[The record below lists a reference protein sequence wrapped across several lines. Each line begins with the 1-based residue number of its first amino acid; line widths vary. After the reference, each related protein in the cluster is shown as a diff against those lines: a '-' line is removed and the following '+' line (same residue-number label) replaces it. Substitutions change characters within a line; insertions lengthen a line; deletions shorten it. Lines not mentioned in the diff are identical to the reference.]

1 MHCQEVFTVTFD
13 IKGPVKK
20 VGSVVLMGSLCAA
33 SIFSVQTFARDV
45 YVNVDDSTIHSV
57 TLDSNVDSILGSVG
71 VTVSDR
77 DVVEKVDDPDGSLK
91 VNVRRAF
98 DVTILNGTKKC
109 TVKVIEG
116 TVSDALKSLGIEV
129 GENDIVSLP
138 LSTPLSKDLNIS
150 IVQRVKVILC
160 ANGEEKEI
168 LMPKSYTVQDVLNH
182 MRVSLAED
190 DTVSED
196 VSSKVYDGMKIEVGN
211 IKFEEIVRTETLERE
226 VVVNTS
232 SAMNEGETKV
242 LEEGRDGQ
250 HELKIRQKIQN
261 GEVVDEEILSDTI
274 ISEPVAKVMVKG
286 TKKVISAPVSEPA
299 KVAVSSNSSERK
311 EVSKVIYGSA
321 TAYTASAGARTSTGA
336 RPVEGVTVAVNPKLI
351 PYGSRILVES
361 TDGSFRRELTA
372 QDTGGALRK
381 GSAVV
386 DIFMNSNSSC
396 KQFGRK
402 NVKVSIIK

>member
-1 MHCQEVFTVTFD
+1 MTFD
-13 IKGPVKK
+13 IKGPAKK

-33 SIFSVQTFARDV
+33 SIFSVETFARDV

-57 TLDSNVDSILGSVG
+57 TLDNNVDSILGSVG

-77 DVVEKVDDPDGSLK
+77 DIVEKVDDPDGSLK
-91 VNVRRAF
+91 VNVKRAF
-98 DVTILNGTKKC
+98 DITILNGTKKC
-109 TVKVIEG
+109 TVKMTEG
-116 TVSDALKSLGIEV
+116 TVSDVLKSLGIEV

-138 LSTPLSKDLNIS
+138 LSTPLSKDMNIS
-150 IVQRVKVILC
+150 VVQRVKVILC

-182 MRVSLAED
+182 MRVNLAED
-190 DTVSED
+190 DSVSED
-196 VSSKVYDGMKIEVGN
+196 VVNKIYDGMKIEVGN
-211 IKFEEIVRTETLERE
+211 IKFEEIVKTETIEKD
-226 VVVNTS
+226 VVVNNNNS
-232 SAMNEGETKV
+232 MNEGETKV
-242 LEEGRDGQ
+242 LEEGKDGQ
-250 HELKIRQKIQN
+250 HELKIRQKIKN

-274 ISEPVAKVMVKG
+274 TSEPVAKVMVKG
-286 TKKVISAPVSEPA
+286 TKKVVSAPAAEPA
-299 KVAVSSNSSERK
+299 KAVVSNTSEKK

-361 TDGSFRRELTA
+361 TDGSFRREFTA

>member
-13 IKGPVKK
+13 IKGPAKK

-33 SIFSVQTFARDV
+33 SIFSVETFARDV

-57 TLDSNVDSILGSVG
+57 TLDNNVDSILGSVG

-77 DVVEKVDDPDGSLK
+77 DIVEKFDDADGSLK

-98 DVTILNGTKKC
+98 DITILNGTKKC
-109 TVKVIEG
+109 TVKMTEG

-138 LSTPLSKDLNIS
+138 LSAPLSKDMNIS
-150 IVQRVKVILC
+150 VVQRVKVILC

-182 MRVSLAED
+182 MRVNLGENDS
-190 DTVSED
+190 VSED
-196 VSSKVYDGMKIEVGN
+196 VSSKIYDGMKIEVGN
-211 IKFEEIVRTETLERE
+211 IKFEEVVRTETIERE

-232 SAMNEGETKV
+232 SSMNEGETKV
-242 LEEGRDGQ
+242 LEEGKDGQ
-250 HELKIRQKIQN
+250 HELKIKQKIQN

-286 TKKVISAPVSEPA
+286 TKKVASAPAAEPA
-299 KVAVSSNSSERK
+299 KAAVSSTSDKK

-361 TDGSFRRELTA
+361 TDGSFKREFTA

>member
-1 MHCQEVFTVTFD
+1 MTFD
-13 IKGPVKK
+13 IKGPAKK

-33 SIFSVQTFARDV
+33 SIFSVETFARDV

-57 TLDSNVDSILGSVG
+57 TLDNNVDSILGSVG

-77 DVVEKVDDPDGSLK
+77 DIVEKFDDADGSLK

-98 DVTILNGTKKC
+98 DITILNGTKKC
-109 TVKVIEG
+109 TVKMTEG

-138 LSTPLSKDLNIS
+138 LSAPLSKDMNIS
-150 IVQRVKVILC
+150 VVQRVKVILC

-182 MRVSLAED
+182 MRVNLGED
-190 DTVSED
+190 DSVSED
-196 VSSKVYDGMKIEVGN
+196 VSSKIYDGMKIEVGN
-211 IKFEEIVRTETLERE
+211 IKFEEVVRTETIERE

-232 SAMNEGETKV
+232 SSMNEGETKV
-242 LEEGRDGQ
+242 LEEGKDGQ
-250 HELKIRQKIQN
+250 HELKIKQKIQN

-286 TKKVISAPVSEPA
+286 TKKVVSAPAAEPA
-299 KVAVSSNSSERK
+299 KVAVSSTSDKK

>member
-1 MHCQEVFTVTFD
+1 MTFD
-13 IKGPVKK
+13 IKGPAKK

-33 SIFSVQTFARDV
+33 SIFSVETFARDV

-57 TLDSNVDSILGSVG
+57 TLDNNVDSILGSVG

-77 DVVEKVDDPDGSLK
+77 DIVEKFDDADGSLK

-98 DVTILNGTKKC
+98 DITILNGTKKC
-109 TVKVIEG
+109 TVKMTEG

-138 LSTPLSKDLNIS
+138 LSAPLSKDMNIS
-150 IVQRVKVILC
+150 VVQRVKVILC

-182 MRVSLAED
+182 MRVSLGEND
-190 DTVSED
+190 SVSED
-196 VSSKVYDGMKIEVGN
+196 VSSKIYDGMKIEVGN
-211 IKFEEIVRTETLERE
+211 IKFEEVVRTETIERE

-232 SAMNEGETKV
+232 SSMNEGETKV
-242 LEEGRDGQ
+242 LEEGKDGQ
-250 HELKIRQKIQN
+250 HELKIKQKIQN

-286 TKKVISAPVSEPA
+286 TKKVASAPAAEPA
-299 KVAVSSNSSERK
+299 KVAVSSTSDKK

>member
-1 MHCQEVFTVTFD
+1 MTFD
-13 IKGPVKK
+13 IKGPAKK

-33 SIFSVQTFARDV
+33 SIFSVETFARDV

-57 TLDSNVDSILGSVG
+57 TLDNNVDSILGSVG

-77 DVVEKVDDPDGSLK
+77 DIVEKFDDADGSLK

-98 DVTILNGTKKC
+98 DITILNGTKKC
-109 TVKVIEG
+109 TVKMTEG

-138 LSTPLSKDLNIS
+138 LSAPLSKDMNIS
-150 IVQRVKVILC
+150 VVQRVKVILC

-182 MRVSLAED
+182 MRVNLGED
-190 DTVSED
+190 DSVSED
-196 VSSKVYDGMKIEVGN
+196 VSSKIYDGMKIEVGN
-211 IKFEEIVRTETLERE
+211 IKFEEVVRTETIERE

-232 SAMNEGETKV
+232 SSMNEGETKV
-242 LEEGRDGQ
+242 LEEGKDGQ
-250 HELKIRQKIQN
+250 HELKIKQKIQN

-286 TKKVISAPVSEPA
+286 TKKVASAPAAEPA
-299 KVAVSSNSSERK
+299 KAAVSSTSDKK

-361 TDGSFRRELTA
+361 TDGSFKREFTA

>member
-1 MHCQEVFTVTFD
+1 MTFD
-13 IKGPVKK
+13 IKGPAKK

-33 SIFSVQTFARDV
+33 SIFSVETFARDV

-57 TLDSNVDSILGSVG
+57 TLDNNVDSILGSVG

-77 DVVEKVDDPDGSLK
+77 DIVEKVDDPDGSLK
-91 VNVRRAF
+91 VNVKRAF
-98 DVTILNGTKKC
+98 DITILNGTKKC
-109 TVKVIEG
+109 TVKMTEG
-116 TVSDALKSLGIEV
+116 TVSDVLKSLGIEV

-138 LSTPLSKDLNIS
+138 LSTPLSKDMNIS
-150 IVQRVKVILC
+150 VVQRVKVILC

-182 MRVSLAED
+182 MRVNLAED
-190 DTVSED
+190 DSVSED
-196 VSSKVYDGMKIEVGN
+196 VSNKIYDGMKIEVGN
-211 IKFEEIVRTETLERE
+211 IKFEEIVRNETIERE

-232 SAMNEGETKV
+232 SSMNEGETKV
-242 LEEGRDGQ
+242 LEEGKDGQ
-250 HELKIRQKIQN
+250 HELKIRQKIKN

-274 ISEPVAKVMVKG
+274 TSEPVAKVMVKG
-286 TKKVISAPVSEPA
+286 TKKVVSAPAAEPA
-299 KVAVSSNSSERK
+299 KAAVSNTSEKK

-361 TDGSFRRELTA
+361 TDGSFRREFTA

>member
-1 MHCQEVFTVTFD
+1 MTFD
-13 IKGPVKK
+13 IKGPAKK

-33 SIFSVQTFARDV
+33 SIFSVETFARDV

-57 TLDSNVDSILGSVG
+57 TLDNNVDSILGSVG
-71 VTVSDR
+71 VTISDR
-77 DVVEKVDDPDGSLK
+77 DVVEKVDGPDGSLK
-91 VNVRRAF
+91 VNVKRAF

-109 TVKVIEG
+109 TVKMIEG
-116 TVSDALKSLGIEV
+116 TVSDALKSLGIEM

-150 IVQRVKVILC
+150 VVQRVRVILC

-182 MRVSLAED
+182 MRVNLGEN

-196 VSSKVYDGMKIEVGN
+196 VSNKIYDGMKIEVGN
-211 IKFEEIVRTETLERE
+211 IKFEEIVKTEAIERE

-232 SAMNEGETKV
+232 GSMNEGETKV
-242 LEEGRDGQ
+242 LEEGRNGQ
-250 HELKIRQKIQN
+250 HELKVRQKIQN

-286 TKKVISAPVSEPA
+286 TRKVVSAPAVEPA
-299 KVAVSSNSSERK
+299 KPVSSNSSERK

-336 RPVEGVTVAVNPKLI
+336 RPVEGITVAVNPKLI

-361 TDGSFRRELTA
+361 TDGSFRKELTA

>member
-1 MHCQEVFTVTFD
+1 MTFD
-13 IKGPVKK
+13 IKGPAKK

-33 SIFSVQTFARDV
+33 SIFSVETFARDV

-57 TLDSNVDSILGSVG
+57 TLDNNVDSILGSVG

-77 DVVEKVDDPDGSLK
+77 DIVEKFDDADGSLK

-98 DVTILNGTKKC
+98 DITILNGTKKC
-109 TVKVIEG
+109 TVKMTEG

-138 LSTPLSKDLNIS
+138 LSAPLSKDMNIS
-150 IVQRVKVILC
+150 VVQRVKVILC

-182 MRVSLAED
+182 MRVSLGEND
-190 DTVSED
+190 SVSED
-196 VSSKVYDGMKIEVGN
+196 VSSKIYDGMKIEVGN
-211 IKFEEIVRTETLERE
+211 IKFEEVVRTETIERE

-232 SAMNEGETKV
+232 SSMNEGETKV
-242 LEEGRDGQ
+242 LEEGKDGQ
-250 HELKIRQKIQN
+250 HELKIKQKIQN

-286 TKKVISAPVSEPA
+286 TKKVVSAPAAEPA
-299 KVAVSSNSSERK
+299 KAAVSSTSDKK

>member
-13 IKGPVKK
+13 IKGPAKK
-20 VGSVVLMGSLCAA
+20 VGSVVLMGSLCVA
-33 SIFSVQTFARDV
+33 SIFSVETFARDV

-57 TLDSNVDSILGSVG
+57 TLDNNVDSILGSVG

-77 DVVEKVDDPDGSLK
+77 DIVEKFDDADGSLK

-98 DVTILNGTKKC
+98 DITILNGTKKC
-109 TVKVIEG
+109 TVKMTEG

-138 LSTPLSKDLNIS
+138 LSAPLSKDMNIS
-150 IVQRVKVILC
+150 VVQRVKVILC

-182 MRVSLAED
+182 MRVNLGED
-190 DTVSED
+190 DSVSED
-196 VSSKVYDGMKIEVGN
+196 VSSKIYDGMKIEVGN
-211 IKFEEIVRTETLERE
+211 IKFEEVVRTETIERE

-232 SAMNEGETKV
+232 SSMNEGETKV
-242 LEEGRDGQ
+242 LEEGKDGQ
-250 HELKIRQKIQN
+250 HELKIKQKIQN

-286 TKKVISAPVSEPA
+286 TKKVASAPAAEPA
-299 KVAVSSNSSERK
+299 KAAVSSTSDKK

>member
-1 MHCQEVFTVTFD
+1 MTFD
-13 IKGPVKK
+13 IKGPAKK

-33 SIFSVQTFARDV
+33 SIFSVETFARDV

-57 TLDSNVDSILGSVG
+57 TLDNNVDSILGSVG

-77 DVVEKVDDPDGSLK
+77 DIVEKVDDPDGSLK

-98 DVTILNGTKKC
+98 DITILNGTKKC
-109 TVKVIEG
+109 TVKMTEG

-138 LSTPLSKDLNIS
+138 LSAPLSKDMNIS
-150 IVQRVKVILC
+150 VVQRVKVALC

-182 MRVSLAED
+182 MRVNLGED
-190 DTVSED
+190 DSVSED
-196 VSSKVYDGMKIEVGN
+196 VSSKIYDGMKIEVGN
-211 IKFEEIVRTETLERE
+211 IKFEEVVRTETIERE

-232 SAMNEGETKV
+232 SSMNEGETKV
-242 LEEGRDGQ
+242 LEEGKDGQ
-250 HELKIRQKIQN
+250 HELKIKQKIQN

-286 TKKVISAPVSEPA
+286 TKKVASAPAAEPA
-299 KVAVSSNSSERK
+299 KAAVSNTSEKK

>member
-1 MHCQEVFTVTFD
+1 MTFD
-13 IKGPVKK
+13 IKGPAKK

-33 SIFSVQTFARDV
+33 SIFSVETFARDV

-57 TLDSNVDSILGSVG
+57 TLDNNVDSILGSVG

-77 DVVEKVDDPDGSLK
+77 DVVEKVDGPDGSLK
-91 VNVRRAF
+91 VNVKRAF

-109 TVKVIEG
+109 TVKMIEG
-116 TVSDALKSLGIEV
+116 TVSDALKSLGIEI

-150 IVQRVKVILC
+150 VVQRVRVILC

-182 MRVSLAED
+182 MRVNLGEN

-196 VSSKVYDGMKIEVGN
+196 VSNKIYDGMKIEVGN
-211 IKFEEIVRTETLERE
+211 IKFEEIVKTEAIERE

-232 SAMNEGETKV
+232 SSMNEGETKV
-242 LEEGRDGQ
+242 LEEGKNGQ
-250 HELKIRQKIQN
+250 HELKVRQKIQN

-286 TKKVISAPVSEPA
+286 TRKVVSAPAAEPA
-299 KVAVSSNSSERK
+299 KPVSSNSSERK

-336 RPVEGVTVAVNPKLI
+336 RPVEGITVAVNPKLI

-361 TDGSFRRELTA
+361 TDGSFRKELTA

>member
-1 MHCQEVFTVTFD
+1 MTFD
-13 IKGPVKK
+13 IKGPAKK

-33 SIFSVQTFARDV
+33 SIFSVETFARDV

-57 TLDSNVDSILGSVG
+57 TLDNNVDSILGSVG

-77 DVVEKVDDPDGSLK
+77 DIVEKFDDADGSLK

-98 DVTILNGTKKC
+98 DITILNGTKKC
-109 TVKVIEG
+109 TVKMTEG

-138 LSTPLSKDLNIS
+138 LSAPLSKDMNIS
-150 IVQRVKVILC
+150 VVQRVKVILC

-182 MRVSLAED
+182 MRVNLGENDS
-190 DTVSED
+190 VSED
-196 VSSKVYDGMKIEVGN
+196 VSSKIYDGMKIEVGN
-211 IKFEEIVRTETLERE
+211 IKFEEVVRTETIERE

-232 SAMNEGETKV
+232 SSMNEGETKV
-242 LEEGRDGQ
+242 LEEGKDGQ
-250 HELKIRQKIQN
+250 HELKIKQKIQN

-286 TKKVISAPVSEPA
+286 TKKVVSAPAAEPA
-299 KVAVSSNSSERK
+299 KAAVSSTSDKK

>member
-13 IKGPVKK
+13 IKGPAKK

-33 SIFSVQTFARDV
+33 SIFSVETFARDV

-57 TLDSNVDSILGSVG
+57 TLDNNVDSILGSVG

-77 DVVEKVDDPDGSLK
+77 DIVEKFDDADGSLK

-98 DVTILNGTKKC
+98 DITILNGTKKC
-109 TVKVIEG
+109 TVKMTEG

-138 LSTPLSKDLNIS
+138 LSAPLSKDMNIS
-150 IVQRVKVILC
+150 VVQRVKVILC

-182 MRVSLAED
+182 MRVSLGEND
-190 DTVSED
+190 SVSED
-196 VSSKVYDGMKIEVGN
+196 VSSKIYDGMKIEVGN
-211 IKFEEIVRTETLERE
+211 IKFEEVVRTETIERE

-232 SAMNEGETKV
+232 SSMNEGETKV
-242 LEEGRDGQ
+242 LEEGKDGQ
-250 HELKIRQKIQN
+250 HELKIKQKIQN

-286 TKKVISAPVSEPA
+286 TKKVASAPAAEPA
-299 KVAVSSNSSERK
+299 KAAVSSTSDKK

>member
-13 IKGPVKK
+13 IKGPAKK

-33 SIFSVQTFARDV
+33 SIFSVETFARDV

-57 TLDSNVDSILGSVG
+57 TLDNNVDSILGSVG

-77 DVVEKVDDPDGSLK
+77 DIVEKFDDADGSLK

-98 DVTILNGTKKC
+98 DITILNGTKKC
-109 TVKVIEG
+109 TVKMTEG

-138 LSTPLSKDLNIS
+138 LNAPLSKDMNIS
-150 IVQRVKVILC
+150 VVQRVKVILC

-182 MRVSLAED
+182 MRVNLGED
-190 DTVSED
+190 DSVSED
-196 VSSKVYDGMKIEVGN
+196 VSSKIYDGMKIEVGN
-211 IKFEEIVRTETLERE
+211 IKFEEVVRTETIERE

-232 SAMNEGETKV
+232 SSMNEGETKV
-242 LEEGRDGQ
+242 LEEGKDGQ
-250 HELKIRQKIQN
+250 HELKIKQKIQN

-286 TKKVISAPVSEPA
+286 TKKVASAPAAEPA
-299 KVAVSSNSSERK
+299 KAAVSSTSDKK

>member
-1 MHCQEVFTVTFD
+1 MTFD
-13 IKGPVKK
+13 IKGPAKK

-33 SIFSVQTFARDV
+33 SIFSVETFARDV

-57 TLDSNVDSILGSVG
+57 TLDNNVDSILGSVG

-77 DVVEKVDDPDGSLK
+77 DIVEKFDDADGSLK

-98 DVTILNGTKKC
+98 DITILNGTKKC
-109 TVKVIEG
+109 TVKMTEG

-138 LSTPLSKDLNIS
+138 LNAPLSKDMNIS
-150 IVQRVKVILC
+150 VVQRVKVILC

-182 MRVSLAED
+182 MRVNLGENDS
-190 DTVSED
+190 VSED
-196 VSSKVYDGMKIEVGN
+196 VSSKIYDGMKIEVGN
-211 IKFEEIVRTETLERE
+211 IKFEEVVRTETIERE

-232 SAMNEGETKV
+232 SSMNEGETKV
-242 LEEGRDGQ
+242 LEEGKDGQ
-250 HELKIRQKIQN
+250 HELKIKQKIQN

-286 TKKVISAPVSEPA
+286 TKKVASAPAAEPA
-299 KVAVSSNSSERK
+299 KAAVSSTSDKK

>member
-1 MHCQEVFTVTFD
+1 MNCQEVFTVTFD
-13 IKGPVKK
+13 IKGPAKK

-57 TLDSNVDSILGSVG
+57 TLDNNVDSILGSVG
-71 VTVSDR
+71 VTVSDS
-77 DVVEKVDDPDGSLK
+77 DIVEKVDDADGSLK
-91 VNVRRAF
+91 VNVKRAF
-98 DVTILNGTKKC
+98 DVTILNGTKQC
-109 TVKVIEG
+109 TVKITEG

-138 LSTPLSKDLNIS
+138 LNTALSKDMNIS
-150 IVQRVKVILC
+150 VVQRVKIVLC
-160 ANGEEKEI
+160 VNGEEKEI
-168 LMPKSYTVQDVLNH
+168 LMPKSYTVKDVLNH
-182 MRVSLAED
+182 MRVNLGEN
-190 DTVSED
+190 DTVSEEM
-196 VSSKVYDGMKIEVGN
+196 SHKIYDGMKIEVDN
-211 IKFEEIVRTETLERE
+211 VKFEEIVKTETLEKE
-226 VVVNTS
+226 VVVNNNS
-232 SAMNEGETKV
+232 LMNEGETKV

-250 HELKIRQKIQN
+250 HELRVRQKIRN

-274 ISEPVAKVMVKG
+274 ISEPVAKVVVKG
-286 TKKVISAPVSEPA
+286 TKKVVSAPVSEPA
-299 KVAVSSNSSERK
+299 KAVSSSVAPEKK

-321 TAYTASAGARTSTGA
+321 TAYTASAGAKTSTGA
-336 RPVEGVTVAVNPKLI
+336 APIEGVTVAVNPKLI

-361 TDGSFRRELTA
+361 MDGSFRKELTA

-386 DIFMNSNSSC
+386 DIFMKSNSSC

>member
-1 MHCQEVFTVTFD
+1 MTFD

-33 SIFSVQTFARDV
+33 SIFSVETFARDV

-57 TLDSNVDSILGSVG
+57 TLDNNVDSILGSVG

-77 DVVEKVDDPDGSLK
+77 DIVEKFDDADGSLK

-98 DVTILNGTKKC
+98 DITILNGTKKC
-109 TVKVIEG
+109 TVKMTEG

-138 LSTPLSKDLNIS
+138 LSAPLSKDMNIS
-150 IVQRVKVILC
+150 VVQRVKVILC

-182 MRVSLAED
+182 MRVNLGED
-190 DTVSED
+190 DSVSED

-211 IKFEEIVRTETLERE
+211 IKFEEVVRTETIERE

-232 SAMNEGETKV
+232 SSMNEGETKV
-242 LEEGRDGQ
+242 LEEGKDGQ
-250 HELKIRQKIQN
+250 HELKIKQKIQN

-286 TKKVISAPVSEPA
+286 TKKVASAPAAEPA
-299 KVAVSSNSSERK
+299 KAAVSSTSDKK

>member
-13 IKGPVKK
+13 IKGPAKK

-33 SIFSVQTFARDV
+33 SIFSVETFARDV

-57 TLDSNVDSILGSVG
+57 TLDNNVDSILGSVG

-77 DVVEKVDDPDGSLK
+77 DVVEKVDGPDGSLK
-91 VNVRRAF
+91 VNVKRAF

-109 TVKVIEG
+109 TVKMIEG
-116 TVSDALKSLGIEV
+116 TVSDALKSLGIEI

-150 IVQRVKVILC
+150 VVQRVRVILC

-182 MRVSLAED
+182 MRVNLGEN

-196 VSSKVYDGMKIEVGN
+196 VSNKIYDGMKIEVGN
-211 IKFEEIVRTETLERE
+211 IKFEEIVKTEAIERE

-232 SAMNEGETKV
+232 SSMNEGETKV
-242 LEEGRDGQ
+242 LEEGKNGQ
-250 HELKIRQKIQN
+250 HELKVRQKIQN

-286 TKKVISAPVSEPA
+286 TRKVVSAPAAEPA
-299 KVAVSSNSSERK
+299 KPVSSNSSERK

-336 RPVEGVTVAVNPKLI
+336 RPVEGITVAVNPKLI

-361 TDGSFRRELTA
+361 TDGSFRKELTA

>member
-1 MHCQEVFTVTFD
+1 MTFD
-13 IKGPVKK
+13 IKGPAKK

-33 SIFSVQTFARDV
+33 SIFSVETFARDV

-57 TLDSNVDSILGSVG
+57 TLDNNVDSILGSVG

-77 DVVEKVDDPDGSLK
+77 DVVEKVDGPDGSLK
-91 VNVRRAF
+91 VNVKRAF

-109 TVKVIEG
+109 TVKMIEG
-116 TVSDALKSLGIEV
+116 TVSDALKSLGIEI

-150 IVQRVKVILC
+150 VVQRVRVILC

-182 MRVSLAED
+182 MRVNLGEN

-196 VSSKVYDGMKIEVGN
+196 VSNKIYDGMKIEVGN
-211 IKFEEIVRTETLERE
+211 IKFEEIVKTEAIERE

-232 SAMNEGETKV
+232 SSMNEGETKV
-242 LEEGRDGQ
+242 LEEGKNGQ
-250 HELKIRQKIQN
+250 HELKVRQKIQN

-286 TKKVISAPVSEPA
+286 TRKVVSAPAVEPA
-299 KVAVSSNSSERK
+299 KPVSSNSSERK

-336 RPVEGVTVAVNPKLI
+336 RPVEGITVAVNPKLI

-361 TDGSFRRELTA
+361 TDGSFRKELTA

>member
-13 IKGPVKK
+13 IKGPAKK
-20 VGSVVLMGSLCAA
+20 VGSVVLMGSLCVA
-33 SIFSVQTFARDV
+33 SIFSVETFARDV
-45 YVNVDDSTIHSV
+45 YVNVDDNTIHSV
-57 TLDSNVDSILGSVG
+57 TLDNNVDSILGSVG

-77 DVVEKVDDPDGSLK
+77 DIVEKVDDPDGSLK
-91 VNVRRAF
+91 VNVKRAF
-98 DVTILNGTKKC
+98 DITILNGTKKC
-109 TVKVIEG
+109 TVKMTEG
-116 TVSDALKSLGIEV
+116 TVSDVLKSLGIEV

-138 LSTPLSKDLNIS
+138 LSTPISKDMSIS
-150 IVQRVKVILC
+150 VVQRVKIILC

-182 MRVSLAED
+182 MRINLAED
-190 DTVSED
+190 DSVSED
-196 VSSKVYDGMKIEVGN
+196 VVNKIYDGMKIEVGN
-211 IKFEEIVRTETLERE
+211 IKFEEIVKTETIEKD
-226 VVVNTS
+226 VVVNNS
-232 SAMNEGETKV
+232 SSMNEGETKV
-242 LEEGRDGQ
+242 LEEGKDGE

-274 ISEPVAKVMVKG
+274 ISEPVAKVIVKG
-286 TKKVISAPVSEPA
+286 TKKVVSVPAAEPA
-299 KVAVSSNSSERK
+299 KSVSSNSSEKK

-321 TAYTASAGARTSTGA
+321 TAYTASAGAKTSTGA
-336 RPVEGVTVAVNPKLI
+336 RPVEGVTVAVNPKVI

-361 TDGSFRRELTA
+361 TDGSFRREFTA

>member
-1 MHCQEVFTVTFD
+1 MTFD
-13 IKGPVKK
+13 IKGPAKK

-33 SIFSVQTFARDV
+33 SIFSVETFARDV

-57 TLDSNVDSILGSVG
+57 TLDNNVDSILGSVG

-77 DVVEKVDDPDGSLK
+77 DIVEKFDDADGSLK

-98 DVTILNGTKKC
+98 DITILNGTKKC
-109 TVKVIEG
+109 TVKMTEG

-138 LSTPLSKDLNIS
+138 LSAPLSKDMNIS
-150 IVQRVKVILC
+150 VVQRVKVILC

-182 MRVSLAED
+182 MRVNLGENDS
-190 DTVSED
+190 VSED
-196 VSSKVYDGMKIEVGN
+196 VSSKIYDGMKIEVGN
-211 IKFEEIVRTETLERE
+211 IKFEEVVRTETIERE

-232 SAMNEGETKV
+232 SSMNEGETKV
-242 LEEGRDGQ
+242 LEEGKDGQ
-250 HELKIRQKIQN
+250 HELKIKQKIQN
-261 GEVVDEEILSDTI
+261 GEVVDEEILSDII

-286 TKKVISAPVSEPA
+286 TKKVASAPAAEPA
-299 KVAVSSNSSERK
+299 KAAVSSTSDKK

>member
-1 MHCQEVFTVTFD
+1 MTFD
-13 IKGPVKK
+13 IKGPTKK

-33 SIFSVQTFARDV
+33 SIFSVETFARDV

-57 TLDSNVDSILGSVG
+57 TLDNNVDSILGSVG

-77 DVVEKVDDPDGSLK
+77 DIVEKFDDADGSLK

-98 DVTILNGTKKC
+98 DITILNGTKKC
-109 TVKVIEG
+109 TVKMTEG

-138 LSTPLSKDLNIS
+138 LSAPLSKDMNIS
-150 IVQRVKVILC
+150 VVQRVKVILC

-182 MRVSLAED
+182 MRVNLGENDS
-190 DTVSED
+190 VSED
-196 VSSKVYDGMKIEVGN
+196 VSSKIYDGMKIEVGN
-211 IKFEEIVRTETLERE
+211 IKFEEVVRTETIERE

-232 SAMNEGETKV
+232 SSMNEGETKV
-242 LEEGRDGQ
+242 LEEGKDGQ
-250 HELKIRQKIQN
+250 HELKIKQKIQN

-286 TKKVISAPVSEPA
+286 TKKVASAPAAEPA
-299 KVAVSSNSSERK
+299 KAAVSSTSDKK

>member
-1 MHCQEVFTVTFD
+1 MTFD
-13 IKGPVKK
+13 IKGPAKK

-33 SIFSVQTFARDV
+33 SIFSVETFARDV

-57 TLDSNVDSILGSVG
+57 TLDNNVDSILGSVG

-77 DVVEKVDDPDGSLK
+77 DIVEKFDDADGSLK

-98 DVTILNGTKKC
+98 DITILNGTKKC
-109 TVKVIEG
+109 TVKMTEG

-138 LSTPLSKDLNIS
+138 LSAPLSKDMNIS
-150 IVQRVKVILC
+150 VVQRVKVILC

-182 MRVSLAED
+182 MRVNLGED
-190 DTVSED
+190 DSVSED
-196 VSSKVYDGMKIEVGN
+196 VSSKIYDGMKIEVGN
-211 IKFEEIVRTETLERE
+211 IKFEEVVRTETIERE

-232 SAMNEGETKV
+232 SSMNEGETKV
-242 LEEGRDGQ
+242 LEEGKDGQ
-250 HELKIRQKIQN
+250 HELKIKQKIQN

-286 TKKVISAPVSEPA
+286 TKKVASAPAAEPA
-299 KVAVSSNSSERK
+299 KAAVSSTSDKK

-361 TDGSFRRELTA
+361 TDGSFRR
-372 QDTGGALRK
+372 DY
-381 GSAVV
+381 
-386 DIFMNSNSSC
+386 FFSS
-396 KQFGRK
+396 
-402 NVKVSIIK
+402 VE

>member
-1 MHCQEVFTVTFD
+1 MTFN
-13 IKGPVKK
+13 IKGPAKK

-33 SIFSVQTFARDV
+33 SIFSVETFARDV

-57 TLDSNVDSILGSVG
+57 TLDNNVDSILGSVG

-77 DVVEKVDDPDGSLK
+77 DIVEKFDDADGSLK

-98 DVTILNGTKKC
+98 DITILNGTKKC
-109 TVKVIEG
+109 TVKMTEG

-138 LSTPLSKDLNIS
+138 LSAPLSKDMNIS
-150 IVQRVKVILC
+150 VVQRVKVILC

-182 MRVSLAED
+182 MRVNLGED
-190 DTVSED
+190 DSVSED
-196 VSSKVYDGMKIEVGN
+196 VSSKIYDGMKIEVGN
-211 IKFEEIVRTETLERE
+211 IKFEEVVRTETIERE

-232 SAMNEGETKV
+232 SSMNEGETKV
-242 LEEGRDGQ
+242 LEEGKDGQ
-250 HELKIRQKIQN
+250 HELKIKQKIQN

-286 TKKVISAPVSEPA
+286 TKKVASAPAAEPA
-299 KVAVSSNSSERK
+299 KTAVSSTSDKK

>member
-13 IKGPVKK
+13 IKGPAKK

-33 SIFSVQTFARDV
+33 SIFSVETFARDV

-57 TLDSNVDSILGSVG
+57 TLDNNVDSILGSVG

-77 DVVEKVDDPDGSLK
+77 DIVEKFDDADGSLK

-98 DVTILNGTKKC
+98 DITILNGTKKC
-109 TVKVIEG
+109 TVKMTEG

-138 LSTPLSKDLNIS
+138 LSAPLSKDMNIS
-150 IVQRVKVILC
+150 VVQRVKVILC

-182 MRVSLAED
+182 MRVNLGENDS
-190 DTVSED
+190 VSED
-196 VSSKVYDGMKIEVGN
+196 VSSKIYDGMKIEVGN
-211 IKFEEIVRTETLERE
+211 IKFEEVVRTETIERE

-232 SAMNEGETKV
+232 SSMNEGETKV
-242 LEEGRDGQ
+242 LEEGKDGQ
-250 HELKIRQKIQN
+250 HELKIKQKIQN

-286 TKKVISAPVSEPA
+286 TKKVASAPAAEPA
-299 KVAVSSNSSERK
+299 KAAVSSTSDKK

>member
-13 IKGPVKK
+13 IKGPAKK

-33 SIFSVQTFARDV
+33 SIFSVETFARDV

-57 TLDSNVDSILGSVG
+57 TLDNNVDSILGSVG

-77 DVVEKVDDPDGSLK
+77 DIVEKFDDADGSLK

-98 DVTILNGTKKC
+98 DITILNGTKKC
-109 TVKVIEG
+109 TVKMTEG

-138 LSTPLSKDLNIS
+138 LSAPLSKDMNIS
-150 IVQRVKVILC
+150 VVQRVKVILC

-182 MRVSLAED
+182 MRVNLGED
-190 DTVSED
+190 DSVSED
-196 VSSKVYDGMKIEVGN
+196 VSSKIYDGMKIEVGN
-211 IKFEEIVRTETLERE
+211 IKFEEVVRTETIERE

-232 SAMNEGETKV
+232 SSMNEGETKV
-242 LEEGRDGQ
+242 LEEGKDGQ
-250 HELKIRQKIQN
+250 HELKIKQKIQN

-286 TKKVISAPVSEPA
+286 TKKVASAPAAEPA
-299 KVAVSSNSSERK
+299 KVAVSSTSDKK

>member
-1 MHCQEVFTVTFD
+1 MTFD
-13 IKGPVKK
+13 IKGPAKK

-33 SIFSVQTFARDV
+33 SIFSVETFARDV

-57 TLDSNVDSILGSVG
+57 TLDNNVDSILGSVG

-77 DVVEKVDDPDGSLK
+77 DIVEKFDDADGSLK

-98 DVTILNGTKKC
+98 DITILNGTKKC
-109 TVKVIEG
+109 TVKMTEG

-138 LSTPLSKDLNIS
+138 LSAPLSKDMNIS
-150 IVQRVKVILC
+150 VVQRVKVILC

-182 MRVSLAED
+182 MRVNLGENDS
-190 DTVSED
+190 VSED
-196 VSSKVYDGMKIEVGN
+196 VSSKIYDGMKIEVGN
-211 IKFEEIVRTETLERE
+211 IKFEEVVRTETIERE

-232 SAMNEGETKV
+232 SSMNEGETKV
-242 LEEGRDGQ
+242 LEEGKDGQ
-250 HELKIRQKIQN
+250 HEFKIKQKIQN

-286 TKKVISAPVSEPA
+286 TKKVASAPAAEPA
-299 KVAVSSNSSERK
+299 KAAVSSTSDKK

>member
-1 MHCQEVFTVTFD
+1 MTFD
-13 IKGPVKK
+13 IKGPAKK

-33 SIFSVQTFARDV
+33 SIFSVETFARDV

-57 TLDSNVDSILGSVG
+57 TLDNNVDSILGSVG

-77 DVVEKVDDPDGSLK
+77 DIVEKFDDADGSLK

-98 DVTILNGTKKC
+98 DITILNGTKKC
-109 TVKVIEG
+109 TVKMTEG

-138 LSTPLSKDLNIS
+138 LSAPLSKDMNIS
-150 IVQRVKVILC
+150 VVQRVKVILC

-182 MRVSLAED
+182 MRVNLGENDS
-190 DTVSED
+190 VSED
-196 VSSKVYDGMKIEVGN
+196 VSSKIYDGMKIEVGN
-211 IKFEEIVRTETLERE
+211 IKFEEVVRTETIERE

-232 SAMNEGETKV
+232 SSMNEGETKV
-242 LEEGRDGQ
+242 LEEGKDGQ
-250 HELKIRQKIQN
+250 HELKIKQKIQN

-274 ISEPVAKVMVKG
+274 IFEPVAKVMVKG
-286 TKKVISAPVSEPA
+286 TKKVASAPAAEPA
-299 KVAVSSNSSERK
+299 KAAVSSTSDKK

>member
-1 MHCQEVFTVTFD
+1 MT
-13 IKGPVKK
+13 
-20 VGSVVLMGSLCAA
+20 
-33 SIFSVQTFARDV
+33 
-45 YVNVDDSTIHSV
+45 
-57 TLDSNVDSILGSVG
+57 
-71 VTVSDR
+71 
-77 DVVEKVDDPDGSLK
+77 
-91 VNVRRAF
+91 
-98 DVTILNGTKKC
+98 
-109 TVKVIEG
+109 
-116 TVSDALKSLGIEV
+116 
-129 GENDIVSLP
+129 
-138 LSTPLSKDLNIS
+138 
-150 IVQRVKVILC
+150 
-160 ANGEEKEI
+160 
-168 LMPKSYTVQDVLNH
+168 KSYTVKDVLNH
-182 MRVSLAED
+182 MRVNLGEN

-211 IKFEEIVRTETLERE
+211 IKFEEIVKTEAIERE

-232 SAMNEGETKV
+232 SSMNEGETKV
-242 LEEGRDGQ
+242 LEEGRNGQ
-250 HELKIRQKIQN
+250 HELKVRQKIQN

-286 TKKVISAPVSEPA
+286 TRKVVSAPAAEPA
-299 KVAVSSNSSERK
+299 KPVSSNSSERK

-336 RPVEGVTVAVNPKLI
+336 RPVEGITVAVNPKLI

-361 TDGSFRRELTA
+361 TDGSFRKDLTA

>member
-1 MHCQEVFTVTFD
+1 MTFD
-13 IKGPVKK
+13 IKGPAKK

-33 SIFSVQTFARDV
+33 SIFSVETFARDV

-57 TLDSNVDSILGSVG
+57 TLDNNVDSILGSVG

-77 DVVEKVDDPDGSLK
+77 DIVEKFDDADGSLK

-98 DVTILNGTKKC
+98 DITILNGTKKC
-109 TVKVIEG
+109 TVKMTEG

-138 LSTPLSKDLNIS
+138 LSAPLSKDMNIS
-150 IVQRVKVILC
+150 VVQRVKVILC

-182 MRVSLAED
+182 MRVNLGED
-190 DTVSED
+190 DSVSED
-196 VSSKVYDGMKIEVGN
+196 VSSKIYDGMKIEVGN
-211 IKFEEIVRTETLERE
+211 IKFEEVVRTETIERE

-232 SAMNEGETKV
+232 SSMNEGETKV
-242 LEEGRDGQ
+242 LEEGKDGQ
-250 HELKIRQKIQN
+250 HELKIKQKIQN

-274 ISEPVAKVMVKG
+274 IFEPVAKVMVKG
-286 TKKVISAPVSEPA
+286 TKKVASAPAAEPA
-299 KVAVSSNSSERK
+299 KAAVSSTSDKK

>member
-1 MHCQEVFTVTFD
+1 MTFD
-13 IKGPVKK
+13 IKGPAKK

-33 SIFSVQTFARDV
+33 SIFSVETFARDV

-57 TLDSNVDSILGSVG
+57 TLDNNVDSILGSVG

-77 DVVEKVDDPDGSLK
+77 DIVEKFDDADGSLK

-98 DVTILNGTKKC
+98 DITILNGTKKC
-109 TVKVIEG
+109 TVKMTEG

-138 LSTPLSKDLNIS
+138 LSAPLSKDMNIS
-150 IVQRVKVILC
+150 VVQRVKVILC

-182 MRVSLAED
+182 MRVNLGED
-190 DTVSED
+190 DSVSED
-196 VSSKVYDGMKIEVGN
+196 VSSKIYDGMKIEVGN
-211 IKFEEIVRTETLERE
+211 IKFEEVVRTETIERE

-232 SAMNEGETKV
+232 SSMNEGETKV
-242 LEEGRDGQ
+242 LEEGKDGQ
-250 HELKIRQKIQN
+250 HELKIKQKIQN

-286 TKKVISAPVSEPA
+286 TKKVASAPAAEPA
-299 KVAVSSNSSERK
+299 KAAVSSTSDKK

>member
-1 MHCQEVFTVTFD
+1 MTFD
-13 IKGPVKK
+13 IKGPAKK

-33 SIFSVQTFARDV
+33 SIFSVETFARDV

-57 TLDSNVDSILGSVG
+57 TLDNNVDSILGSVG

-77 DVVEKVDDPDGSLK
+77 DIVEKFDDADGSLK

-98 DVTILNGTKKC
+98 DITILNGTKKC
-109 TVKVIEG
+109 TVKMTEG

-138 LSTPLSKDLNIS
+138 LSAPLSKDMNIS
-150 IVQRVKVILC
+150 VVQRVKVILC

-182 MRVSLAED
+182 MRVNLGENDS
-190 DTVSED
+190 VSED
-196 VSSKVYDGMKIEVGN
+196 VSSKIYDGMKIEVGN
-211 IKFEEIVRTETLERE
+211 IKFEEVVRTETIERE

-232 SAMNEGETKV
+232 SSMNEGETKV
-242 LEEGRDGQ
+242 LEEGKDGQ
-250 HELKIRQKIQN
+250 HELKIKQKIQN

-286 TKKVISAPVSEPA
+286 TKKVASAPAAEPA
-299 KVAVSSNSSERK
+299 RAAVSSTSDKK

>member
-1 MHCQEVFTVTFD
+1 MTFD
-13 IKGPVKK
+13 IKGPAKK
-20 VGSVVLMGSLCAA
+20 VGSVVLMGSLCVA
-33 SIFSVQTFARDV
+33 SIFSVETFARDV

-57 TLDSNVDSILGSVG
+57 TLDNNVDSILGSVG

-77 DVVEKVDDPDGSLK
+77 DIVEKFDDADGSLK

-98 DVTILNGTKKC
+98 DITILNGTKKC
-109 TVKVIEG
+109 TVKMTEG

-138 LSTPLSKDLNIS
+138 LSAPLSKDMNIS
-150 IVQRVKVILC
+150 VVQRVKVILC

-182 MRVSLAED
+182 MRVNLGED
-190 DTVSED
+190 DSVSED
-196 VSSKVYDGMKIEVGN
+196 VSSKIYDGMKIEVGN
-211 IKFEEIVRTETLERE
+211 IKFEEVVRTETIERE

-232 SAMNEGETKV
+232 SSMNEGETKV
-242 LEEGRDGQ
+242 LEEGKDGQ
-250 HELKIRQKIQN
+250 HELKIKQKIQN

-286 TKKVISAPVSEPA
+286 TKKVASAPAAEPA
-299 KVAVSSNSSERK
+299 KAAVSSTSDKK

>member
-1 MHCQEVFTVTFD
+1 MTFD
-13 IKGPVKK
+13 IKGPAKK

-33 SIFSVQTFARDV
+33 SIFSVETFARDV

-57 TLDSNVDSILGSVG
+57 TLDNNVDSILGSVG

-77 DVVEKVDDPDGSLK
+77 DIVEKFDDADGSLK

-98 DVTILNGTKKC
+98 DITILNGTKKC
-109 TVKVIEG
+109 TVKMTEG

-138 LSTPLSKDLNIS
+138 LSAPLSKDMNIS
-150 IVQRVKVILC
+150 VVQRVKVILC

-182 MRVSLAED
+182 MRVNLGED
-190 DTVSED
+190 DSVSED
-196 VSSKVYDGMKIEVGN
+196 VSSKIYDGMKIEVGN
-211 IKFEEIVRTETLERE
+211 IKFEEVVRTETIERE

-232 SAMNEGETKV
+232 SSMNEGETKV
-242 LEEGRDGQ
+242 LEEGKDGQ
-250 HELKIRQKIQN
+250 HELKIKQKIQN

-286 TKKVISAPVSEPA
+286 TKKVASAPAAEPA
-299 KVAVSSNSSERK
+299 KVAVSSTSDKK

-336 RPVEGVTVAVNPKLI
+336 RPVEGVTVAVNPKFI